1 MILKLTCTSANQ
13 LLDLLARLR
22 SQRGC
27 SVVTAR
33 SGGTPAQIVILW
45 FAAVRCAMCLVR
57 REQLGYQ
64 ALIQQVASGC

>member
-1 MILKLTCTSANQ
+1 MILTPTCTSANQ

-22 SQRGC
+22 SQ
-27 SVVTAR
+27 R